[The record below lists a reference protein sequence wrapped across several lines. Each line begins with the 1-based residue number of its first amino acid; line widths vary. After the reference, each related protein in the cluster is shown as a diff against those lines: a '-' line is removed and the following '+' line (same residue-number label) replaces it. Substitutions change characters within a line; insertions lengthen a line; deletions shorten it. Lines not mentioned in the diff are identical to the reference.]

1 MKEFIRFIKSSGIYF
16 VGTVMTKLIT
26 FFLLPLYTAYIS
38 PADYGMYD
46 LYNVYIT
53 FLTSVLFL
61 DIWSGIMRFMF
72 DYKNEEKKTPI
83 NSGFAIFC
91 ISCCL
96 YAVILFFAAPIL
108 KLDYVFWLLL
118 YGILMNTQT
127 LMGYIARG
135 YGKNVLYTSAGIVS
149 SLVTI
154 LFNILLLV
162 VFKMNYSALFIASVI
177 GYVVNILIILIGI
190 REFHVF
196 SIRSFDKKVFKDIL
210 IFSLPLCLNSVA
222 YWFLTSYNR
231 VVVVERLGVEANG
244 YYAIAA
250 RFGSMITLFTTCF
263 QMAWQELAYSKS
275 AKEDNLGEFYSTA
288 INNYIKCMGAGLLLL
303 IPVIFVIY
311 PLLIHES
318 YTAGM
323 ELVPYYLLGTILS
336 TISSFLGNTFSAIKK
351 NRLLF
356 WTMIC
361 GSVCNV
367 VVINLLIDQIGLQ
380 ASNISLACGFFVLCL
395 TRVLFLKHEIG
406 LKVEIKSIV
415 CMIIAFLGVSYIYL
429 HGTVVMNIIA
439 FVICIVLMLYL
450 FKDIVKMIFNVI
462 KDKLRSA

>member
-1 MKEFIRFIKSSGIYF
+1 MKEFVRFIKSSGIYF

-26 FFLLPLYTAYIS
+26 FFLLPLYTSYIS
-38 PADYGMYD
+38 PADYGTYD
-46 LYNVYIT
+46 LYNVYVT
-53 FLTSVLFL
+53 FLASVLFL
-61 DIWSGIMRFMF
+61 DVWAGIMRFMF
-72 DYKNEEKKTPI
+72 DYKGDERRKPI
-83 NSGFAIFC
+83 NSGIAIFL
-91 ISCCL
+91 ISCGL
-96 YAVILFFAAPIL
+96 YIVILLLAVQIL
-108 KLDYVFWLLL
+108 HLKYVFWLLL

-149 SLVTI
+149 SFVTI

-177 GYVVNILIILIGI
+177 GYIVNILIILIGI
-190 REFHVF
+190 HEYHVF
-196 SIRSFDKKVFKDIL
+196 SVKCFDKKVFKEIL
-210 IFSLPLCLNSVA
+210 VFSLPLCLNSVA

-231 VVVVERLGVEANG
+231 VVVVDQLGAAANG
-244 YYAIAA
+244 YYAIAS

-288 INNYIKCMGAGLLLL
+288 INNYIKCMGAGLILL

-311 PLLIHES
+311 PLLINES

-356 WTMIC
+356 WTMLC
-361 GSVCNV
+361 GSFCNV
-367 VVINLLIDQIGLQ
+367 VIINLLISKIGLQ
-380 ASNISLACGFFVLCL
+380 ASNLSLAFGFFVLCL
-395 TRVLFLKHEIG
+395 TRVLFLRREIHLHVD
-406 LKVEIKSIV
+406 LKSVICLIL
-415 CMIIAFLGVSYIYL
+415 AFLVISYVYL
-429 HGTVVMNIIA
+429 NGNVMMNIVA
-439 FVICIVLMLYL
+439 FVVALCLTLYL
-450 FKDIVKMIFNVI
+450 FRDIVKAMIEAI
-462 KDKLRSA
+462 KKKKMNA